1 MAMKTSTAK
10 SPSASTSM
18 RRLVRIHS
26 NGDIKTPTNS
36 SFMKSGSSGQY
47 GSFMDGG
54 GEDTHA
60 LQEKLAYLKEEVQIN
75 QESFISRERAYKIRI
90 DELEEALTNKR
101 KQKIGWMDEDPKI
114 SHLKKQQAMILS
126 NVALVQDRF
135 SRVVREQEQDLLKAF
150 QARLLDVQA
159 ELEMQKSKK
168 DDGAVAY
175 IELSKVKEYD
185 VEREKVRADLK
196 ERQNQALLQANN
208 RLKGQFA
215 SREEDRNYLVGQI
228 NLARNDNARLR
239 TEYSEHEAESKR
251 LQAQV
256 RSVCSKKWSV
266 FFYVSDLTSCSH
278 VMAIDQGTS

>member
-1 MAMKTSTAK
+1 
-10 SPSASTSM
+10 
-18 RRLVRIHS
+18 
-26 NGDIKTPTNS
+26 
-36 SFMKSGSSGQY
+36 
-47 GSFMDGG
+47 MDNG

-60 LQEKLAYLKEEVQIN
+60 LQEKIAYLKEEVQIN

-101 KQKIGWMDEDPKI
+101 KEKIGWMDTDPKI
-114 SHLKKQQAMILS
+114 GALKKQQALILS

-175 IELSKVKEYD
+175 IELSKAKEYD

-208 RLKGQFA
+208 RLKSQFA

-239 TEYSEHEAESKR
+239 TEYSEHEAENKR

-256 RSVCSKKWSV
+256 STPLGTKYSTTT
-266 FFYVSDLTSCSH
+266 LTFIH
-278 VMAIDQGTS
+278 FLMHTSFRLKSNQRELVPEQCRRTPRPPIERI

>member
-1 MAMKTSTAK
+1 MKSTATK
-10 SPSASTSM
+10 SPSGPANM

-26 NGDIKTPTNS
+26 SGDIKLPMNG
-36 SFMKSGSSGQY
+36 SFAKSG
-47 GSFMDGG
+47 GSFMDNG

-60 LQEKLAYLKEEVQIN
+60 LQEKIAYLKEEVQIN

-101 KQKIGWMDEDPKI
+101 KEKIGWMDTDPKI
-114 SHLKKQQAMILS
+114 GALKKQQALILS

-175 IELSKVKEYD
+175 IELSKAKEYD

-208 RLKGQFA
+208 RLKSQFA

-239 TEYSEHEAESKR
+239 TEYSEHEAENKR

-256 RSVCSKKWSV
+256 STP
-266 FFYVSDLTSCSH
+266 DLRMIHIVAEQCFIHFS
-278 VMAIDQGTS
+278 G